1 MRQTLP
7 FAAPGSRDQHGTV
20 RAHAAILC
28 KCTAHARDL
37 LQPSQLLPNE
47 CALPVR
53 SSYCHRDAIFPI
65 RSMRGIATCLTK
77 VLRRPARCTSPDD
90 LAASLGRIGC
100 LGVLA
105 AWAYCVCQRTRFD
118 AGRRCCSAFLACVVP
133 SGMTWLRSCRFML
146 RANGYGHVACPLR
159 RDSAETLLVRCE
171 GWQGADDGIQ
181 TLRVYCAT
189 NNRFASD
196 LGIQYMVAR
205 SSGSIASYPLFCL
218 CMTLT
223 YLTPDLS
230 RDSRPHAVHAKRAVT
245 VLISL
250 LLHAAAVHTATPA

>member
-37 LQPSQLLPNE
+37 LQPSQLLPYE

-53 SSYCHRDAIFPI
+53 SSYCHRNTVLPI

-100 LGVLA
+100 LGVLRVPAYSLRRRSPVLLGFFGLRRPVGDDLAPIVQIHA
-105 AWAYCVCQRTRFD
+105 ASER
-118 AGRRCCSAFLACVVP
+118 
-133 SGMTWLRSCRFML
+133 LRSRCLSAPSRLGRDTIGAL
-146 RANGYGHVACPLR
+146 RGLAG
-159 RDSAETLLVRCE
+159 
-171 GWQGADDGIQ
+171 
-181 TLRVYCAT
+181 
-189 NNRFASD
+189 
-196 LGIQYMVAR
+196 
-205 SSGSIASYPLFCL
+205 SG
-218 CMTLT
+218 
-223 YLTPDLS
+223 
-230 RDSRPHAVHAKRAVT
+230 
-245 VLISL
+245 
-250 LLHAAAVHTATPA
+250 